1 MENKNTICK
10 NCEKEF
16 LEEFQFCPFCG
27 QKSKDELTMG
37 VLFYNTI
44 SNYFSVDARFFR
56 SFIPLMFRPGFLAKR
71 FVEGKRLLY
80 LHPAQYYLFASVIFF
95 FLFSFQA
102 REYNQKVDTVLK
114 KGFENDAVLHM
125 DSIPK
130 KGLDSAAIANLSKP
144 LKDNEVITGMHK
156 EELEKLDSILKNTSN
171 QENISPMDFG
181 YDKHKLDSLIAIGA
195 PESEQLKAMGMEDD
209 AGFLKHR
216 FYSQMLKFQKNNGGG
231 ILQAFFDSIPLA
243 LFILLPIFA
252 FILKLFFWRR
262 GSFAHHLVFS
272 FYYFSFLFTL
282 LSIILILNFIWNVP
296 NWIDWIFVLF
306 INIYLFIAVKQFYR
320 QGYLL
325 SFFKTGTV
333 LFLYML
339 FVLPIAIV
347 IMTASSFLLY

>member
-1 MENKNTICK
+1 MENKNSVCK

-95 FLFSFQA
+95 FLFSFQV

-114 KGFENDAVLHM
+114 KGFENDAVLQI
-125 DSIPK
+125 DSLQK
-130 KGLDSAAIANLSKP
+130 KTIDSASIAKLTQP
-144 LKDNEVITGMHK
+144 LKDKNVITGVDTK
-156 EELEKLDSILKNTSN
+156 ELEKLDSIIAVNSNNTNNSSIN
-171 QENISPMDFG
+171 FG
-181 YDKHKLDSLIAIGA
+181 YDKNKLDSLIAIGA
-195 PESEQLKAMGMEDD
+195 PESDQLKAMGMEDD

-252 FILKLFFWRR
+252 FILKIFFWRR

-282 LSIILILNFIWNVP
+282 LSIILILNYFWNVP
-296 NWIDWIFVLF
+296 NWIDWFLVLF
-306 INIYLFIAVKQFYR
+306 INIYLFIAVKQFYK
-320 QGYLL
+320 QGYIL

-333 LFLYML
+333 LFIYML

-347 IMTASSFLLY
+347 IMTASSFLFY

>member
-1 MENKNTICK
+1 MENKNSVCK

-95 FLFSFQA
+95 FLFSFQV

-114 KGFENDAVLHM
+114 KGFENDAVLQI
-125 DSIPK
+125 DSLQK
-130 KGLDSAAIANLSKP
+130 KTIDSASIAKLTQP
-144 LKDNEVITGMHK
+144 LKDKNVITGVDTK
-156 EELEKLDSILKNTSN
+156 ELEKLDSIIAVNSNNTNNSSIN
-171 QENISPMDFG
+171 FG
-181 YDKHKLDSLIAIGA
+181 YDKNKLDSLIAIGA
-195 PESEQLKAMGMEDD
+195 PESDQLRAMGMEDD

-252 FILKLFFWRR
+252 FILKIFFWRR

-282 LSIILILNFIWNVP
+282 LSIILILNYFWNVP
-296 NWIDWIFVLF
+296 NWIDWFLVLF
-306 INIYLFIAVKQFYR
+306 INIYLFIAVKQFYK
-320 QGYLL
+320 QGYIL

-333 LFLYML
+333 LFIYML

-347 IMTASSFLLY
+347 IMTASSFLFY

>member
-1 MENKNTICK
+1 MENKNSVCK

-95 FLFSFQA
+95 FLFSFQV

-114 KGFENDAVLHM
+114 KGFENDAVLQI
-125 DSIPK
+125 DSLQK
-130 KGLDSAAIANLSKP
+130 KTIDSASIAKLTQP
-144 LKDNEVITGMHK
+144 LKDKNVITGVDTK
-156 EELEKLDSILKNTSN
+156 ELEKLDSIIAVNSN
-171 QENISPMDFG
+171 NNNNSSINFG
-181 YDKHKLDSLIAIGA
+181 YDKNKLDSLIAIGA
-195 PESEQLKAMGMEDD
+195 PESDQLRAMGMEDD

-252 FILKLFFWRR
+252 FILKIFFWRR

-282 LSIILILNFIWNVP
+282 LSIILILNYFWNVP
-296 NWIDWIFVLF
+296 NWIDWFLVLF
-306 INIYLFIAVKQFYR
+306 INIYLFIAVKQFYK
-320 QGYLL
+320 QGYIL

-333 LFLYML
+333 LFIYML

-347 IMTASSFLLY
+347 IMTASSFLFY